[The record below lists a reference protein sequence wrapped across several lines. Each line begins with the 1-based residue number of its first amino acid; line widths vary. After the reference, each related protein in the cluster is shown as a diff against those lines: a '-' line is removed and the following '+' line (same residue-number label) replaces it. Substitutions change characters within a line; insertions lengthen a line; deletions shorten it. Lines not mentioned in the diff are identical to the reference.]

1 MELATGPTML
11 DMTAIAHVSVSAN
24 PTRLEADR
32 GDQRPGS
39 EGDPG
44 QQLFEHAA
52 SLLAS
57 AAALEAAT
65 HVPGASVALGPT
77 LACVEASLE
86 ALADGVDQLNEGVQH
101 DLEASGVQTQ
111 LTATRR
117 FGRLADAMRSCRIAC
132 ADTRT
137 SIAAAIHEPGS

>member
-1 MELATGPTML
+1 MDRATGPTML
-11 DMTAIAHVSVSAN
+11 HMTAMAHVSVSAN
-24 PTRLEADR
+24 PTRLEAGR
-32 GDQRPGS
+32 GDRRPGA
-39 EGDPG
+39 EGDAG

-65 HVPGASVALGPT
+65 HVPGASIALGPT

-86 ALADGVDQLNEGVQH
+86 ALAGGVDQLNEGAQH
-101 DLEASGVQTQ
+101 DLAASGVPAQMA
-111 LTATRR
+111 ATHR
-117 FGRLADAMRSCRIAC
+117 FGRLADLLRSCRIAC

-137 SIAAAIHEPGS
+137 SIAAAIRGPQG

>member
-1 MELATGPTML
+1 MAVATGPTMI
-11 DMTAIAHVSVSAN
+11 DMTGMAHVSVSDD
-24 PTRLEADR
+24 LSGLGADR
-32 GDQRPGS
+32 GDRRPGP
-39 EGDPG
+39 EADPG

-65 HVPGASVALGPT
+65 HVPGARVALGPT

-86 ALADGVDQLNEGVQH
+86 ALADGVDQLGEGAH
-101 DLEASGVQTQ
+101 AD
-111 LTATRR
+111 LTASAVQAQAAASLR
-117 FGRLADAMRSCRIAC
+117 FGRLADALRSCRIMC

-137 SIAAAIHEPGS
+137 AITAATRRPRR

>member
-1 MELATGPTML
+1 ML
-11 DMTAIAHVSVSAN
+11 DMTTMAHVPVSAK
-24 PTRLEADR
+24 PTRLEAGR
-32 GDQRPGS
+32 GVRRHGA
-39 EGDPG
+39 EADPG

-65 HVPGASVALGPT
+65 YVPGAAVALGPT

-101 DLEASGVQTQ
+101 DLAASGVGTQ
-111 LTATRR
+111 MAATRR
-117 FGRLADAMRSCRIAC
+117 FGRLADALRSCRIAC

-137 SIAAAIHEPGS
+137 SIAGAIREPGS